1 MWINAQDLQRQ
12 RSAIAAILRQAGI
25 IPTQQRLDIA
35 LVMLTKPQHLSAD
48 QVLELVNRARK
59 SVSKATVY
67 NTLSLFSRTGVVRE
81 VRLDPNRVFYD
92 SNTADHYHLYNE
104 DTGILTDVATGCV
117 RREALPPLPEGTALT
132 GIDVIIRIRNV

>member
-1 MWINAQDLQRQ
+1 MWINAQDSQRQ
-12 RSAIAAILRQAGI
+12 HSAIDAILRQAGI
-25 IPTQQRLDIA
+25 IPTQQRMDIA
-35 LVMLTKPQHLSAD
+35 LVMLTRPQHLSAD
-48 QVLELVNRARK
+48 QVFELVNRAGK

-104 DTGILTDVATGCV
+104 DTGVLTDVSTECV
-117 RREALPPLPEGTALT
+117 RREDLPPLPEGTTLA